1 MMHVDT
7 PTVVVADDDRGC
19 RSTVQEALERVGFRT
34 VPAGTGRE
42 AIDVIL
48 HSVVH
53 LGVFDV
59 HMPEMNGLDAIRFL
73 RREEIWVPVII
84 MTSDLSSDTHE
95 RALRVGAVALVAKP
109 VDLTVI
115 RDTARR
121 ALEGLN

>member
-1 MMHVDT
+1 M
-7 PTVVVADDDRGC
+7 
-19 RSTVQEALERVGFRT
+19 GFRT